1 MFKFLFLT
9 FALVSC
15 AGVET
20 INKGEPEKVQ
30 PVQQKIVAQEY
41 TVKPGEVV
49 RINFPINDFSKGAAL
64 ECDEQKIPFYE
75 KENSYHAFYAESYF
89 SKMSPSVCRIIKG
102 SESIVVANI
111 KVTDKDFPSEKLNVD
126 KRRVTLNPKDLKRV
140 QTEQIFL
147 NKNYA
152 SSPDHPFFTEPF
164 VLPIGNIVTSIY
176 GSRRLFNKKKQ
187 TQHLGTDFRA
197 AVGEPI
203 VAANAGKIVVARD
216 LFFTGYTVTIDHGLG
231 IFSIYGHLSK
241 LEAVEGEYVPRG
253 AVIGLSGATGRVT
266 GPHLHWGVKING
278 HFIEGESLVRESSF

>member
-1 MFKFLFLT
+1 MFRFLFLV
-9 FALVSC
+9 FILASC

-20 INKGEPEKVQ
+20 INKGEHTKVKAEKKVITVQ
-30 PVQQKIVAQEY
+30 DY
-41 TVKPGEVV
+41 SVKPGEVV
-49 RINFPINDFSKGAAL
+49 RIYFPVTDFSKGAVL
-64 ECDEQKIPFYE
+64 ECGEQKVPFYE
-75 KENSYHAFYAESYF
+75 KREFYHAFFAESYF
-89 SKMSPSVCRIIKG
+89 SKMAPRECRLTKG
-102 SESIVVANI
+102 AESIVVAKINVI
-111 KVTDKDFPSEKLNVD
+111 EKDFPSEKLNVD

-140 QTEQIFL
+140 QKEQIFL

-164 VLPIGNIVTSIY
+164 ILPIGNIVTSIY
-176 GSRRLFNKKKQ
+176 GSRRLFNKSKQ

-197 AVGEPI
+197 AIGEPI
-203 VAANAGKIVVARD
+203 VASNAGKVVVARD

-241 LEAVEGEYVPRG
+241 LETVEGEYVPRG

-278 HFIEGESLVRESSF
+278 HFVEGDSLVKESSF